1 MTLSAEELAARAGT
15 TAEQISRHADLRI
28 LPSEPPFEETLVPRA
43 RLALELEASGIP
55 LEQIGRRSGRD
66 GFSLSFADRV
76 FGRPVAMLPTTYAEL
91 LDELRMSERL
101 FDEVLISLGMAADEP
116 VREDDAELLRL
127 LDRMI
132 KLGLDEPS
140 LTRFLHIVV
149 DSTRRMADAGREM
162 WRTGVE
168 APLLA
173 SGLSHHELLHASS
186 DPAPESQVIG
196 DRLIGILWNRFIEQV
211 VVQASIEHLELALEE
226 AGVAFRRNPRPPAIA
241 FVDLS
246 GYTQMTDR
254 VGDDAAAEHARSM
267 LDVVRRTIGGG
278 QGRLVKMLG
287 DGAMLHFSEAGAAVT
302 CGLRLIDR
310 IPRSGLPPA
319 RLGIAA
325 GPLIVRDADYFGRT
339 VNVAARLADYARPSE
354 VLVTSSVVD
363 AAGNAAASF
372 REIGPVALK
381 GVSEPVTAFS
391 AQPTEGS

>member
-15 TAEQISRHADLRI
+15 TAEQIRRLADLRI
-28 LPSEPPFEETLVPRA
+28 LPSEPRFEEALVPRV

-55 LEQIGRRSGRD
+55 LEQIGRRSGRE

-76 FGRPVAMLPTTYAEL
+76 FRRPVAMLPTTYAEL
-91 LDELRMSERL
+91 LEELQMSERL
-101 FDEVLISLGMAADEP
+101 FDDVRVSLGVTGDEP

-132 KLGLDEPS
+132 ELGLDEPS
-140 LTRFLHIVV
+140 LIRFVHSVV
-149 DSTRRMADAGREM
+149 DSTRRMADAGREL

-173 SGLSHHELLHASS
+173 SGLSHQELLQASA

-254 VGDDAAAEHARSM
+254 VGDHAAAEQARAM
-267 LDVVRRTIGGG
+267 LDAVRRTIGGSP
-278 QGRLVKMLG
+278 GRLVKMLG
-287 DGAMLHFSEAGAAVT
+287 DGAMLHFPEAGAAVT
-302 CGLRLIDR
+302 CALRLIDR

-319 RLGIAA
+319 RLGIDA
-325 GPLIVRDADYFGRT
+325 GPLIARDADFFGRT
-339 VNVAARLADYARPSE
+339 VNVAARLADYARPRE

-363 AAGNAAASF
+363 ASGDAPASF
-372 REIGPVALK
+372 REIGSVALK
-381 GVSEPVTAFS
+381 GVSEPVTVFS